1 MEASMA
7 SLRWRRSLVLSWLL
21 LFPLAAFAE
30 DPPPTTEPGTV
41 SPLLTDLQEQVERR
55 LIQLDVTVS
64 GPSGLIST
72 LTRDDFELYIGNIA
86 LGGQRIEELYVDS
99 LCSVKSDLRESGQ
112 REALGA
118 GVAPLVNSVAPKG
131 SYVFYF
137 DQAHLTM
144 EGRVRSLELA
154 RELVE
159 EVVTQGSQAMVVS
172 SGAET
177 RAFADLT
184 HDHMV
189 LLDALDRIEQDPKQL
204 DTFAEAEW
212 NRLAGS
218 YDAVRFG
225 PNFTNFVL
233 ESIQEAEVAHTVSAV
248 HRLTMVIR
256 RLVDLPPPKVLLY
269 FGDTLNSRP
278 GQVFLHPHAF
288 TDIGPGDRYR
298 AAEAVDAMLN
308 DAGAAGVRIYAIQA
322 GIPHD
327 PMAGGARLY
336 GLRENYSH
344 RVDHRAPHAARHTL
358 VALGK
363 QTGGGCFLYGT
374 PVAKMV
380 RKLRKDLSCV
390 YLLSFD
396 PTGLPENRRL
406 GVQLEVTRPKVKAR
420 TRRQIV
426 VRSDLRRRH
435 TDLTAAFASP
445 DLSISGL
452 PLAGRAIPI
461 DYSNGEYATLVQL
474 AVPPSSHAP
483 SQWNFGI
490 SPAAGGTKNTASAG
504 LSMDRPGVPVVFEA
518 QLRLPPGPHAL
529 VLAAQNETSQE
540 IGTQTLR
547 GTWPDPDDAPIT
559 IGPVALL
566 QPADALFLRDDAVK
580 KRGLYI
586 CAEGQPIATDRLTA
600 LITLVCTDGSREGSP
615 VRVKR
620 SLTGFDATSFPV
632 VEIDL
637 SGDDRCIQVRD
648 LVPAQTITEG
658 VFTYEVRVLDD
669 TGRSSTQEHVFHALA
684 PRSHVR
690 IQDPATLDQRE

>member
-1 MEASMA
+1 MA
-7 SLRWRRSLVLSWLL
+7 SLRRRSLVLSWLL
-21 LFPLAAFAE
+21 CLPLVASAE
-30 DPPPTTEPGTV
+30 DPLPTTEPGAV
-41 SPLLTDLQEQVERR
+41 SPLLTDLQERVRGR

-64 GPSGLIST
+64 GPSGLITT
-72 LTRDDFELYIGNIA
+72 LTREDFELYIGNIA
-86 LGGQRIEELYVDS
+86 LGGQRIEEIYVDS
-99 LCSVKSDLRESGQ
+99 LCSAKSDFQESG
-112 REALGA
+112 RRAAPGA
-118 GVAPLVNSVAPKG
+118 GVASLVNPLSPKS

-154 RELVE
+154 RELIE
-159 EVVTQGSQAMVVS
+159 EIVTPGSQAMIIS

-184 HDHMV
+184 HDHTV
-189 LLDALDRIEQDPKQL
+189 LLEALDRIEQDPKQL

-212 NRLAGS
+212 NRLERS

-225 PNFTNFVL
+225 ANFTNFVL

-298 AAEAVDAMLN
+298 AAAAVDAMLN
-308 DAGAAGVRIYAIQA
+308 NAGAAGVRIYAIQA

-327 PMAGGARLY
+327 SVAGGARLY

-344 RVDHRAPHAARHTL
+344 RVDHRSPHAARHTL

-374 PVAKMV
+374 SVDKMV
-380 RKLRKDLSCV
+380 RKLRNDLSCV

-420 TRRQIV
+420 TRRQII
-426 VRSDLRRRH
+426 VRSDLSRRD

-461 DYSNGEYATLVQL
+461 DYSNGKYAALVQV
-474 AVPPSSHAP
+474 AVPPPSHAP
-483 SQWNFGI
+483 SQWNFGV
-490 SPAAGGTKNTASAG
+490 SPATGGRKNKASAS
-504 LSMDRPGVPVVFEA
+504 LSMDRPGTPIVFEA
-518 QLRLPPGPHAL
+518 QLRLPPGHHAL
-529 VLAAQNETSQE
+529 ALAAQNETSQE
-540 IGTQTLR
+540 IGTQLLR
-547 GTWPDPDDAPIT
+547 GTWPDPDDASIT
-559 IGPVALL
+559 IGSVALL
-566 QPADALFLRDDAVK
+566 QPADALFLRDEVVK
-580 KRGLYI
+580 KRGLFIYG
-586 CAEGQPIATDRLTA
+586 EEQPIATDRLTV
-600 LITLVCTDGSREGSP
+600 LITLVCTDGSREGNP
-615 VRVKR
+615 VRIMR
-620 SLTGFDATSFPV
+620 SLTGFDATNFPE

-658 VFTYEVRVLDD
+658 VLTYAVRVLDD
-669 TGRSSTQEHVFHALA
+669 TGRLSTQEHVFHALA
-684 PRSHVR
+684 PASHVR
-690 IQDPATLDQRE
+690 IQDPAAPDQRF